1 MKVAF
6 AFSVLITSVTAQLRI
21 VGGKEAAVGKH
32 LYVTGLRSSASGR
45 TSCGGSLIA
54 PNVVL
59 TAAHCT
65 KGPVNYV
72 AIGSHYNSGTM
83 DGEQI
88 KVKQAI
94 KHPKYNG
101 VTYSNDFA
109 ALILERDSKFP
120 AVEVSFDTVAAGTPT
135 VVRGWGT
142 TSTGGSMSKV
152 LKEVGVDM
160 VNQEQCNKWMSNR
173 VETNML
179 CCGGKE
185 GEDACQGDSGG
196 PLTVEIGGSEKL
208 VGVVSWGL
216 KCAEKNK
223 PGVYSR
229 ISMARDFIE
238 PYLKNSPTS
247 APGPSKPTTMPSVT
261 TKKPTTSYPG
271 TTAAPGPTKPTTM
284 PSVTT
289 KKPTTAYPGTTLAPY
304 PTRPTTMPNATTKKP
319 TTAYPKPS
327 CAKPTTMPN
336 ITTKKP
342 TTASPYTTSA
352 PCPTKPTTMPNMTTM
367 RPTTAYPQ
375 PGCATCGVCYYAGAD
390 YCLND
395 FSKGDCEYYS
405 PEYGTLWCGN

>member
-6 AFSVLITSVTAQLRI
+6 AFSVLVTSVTAQLRI

-32 LYVTGLRSSASGR
+32 LYVTGLRSSASGI
-45 TSCGGSLIA
+45 TTCGGSLIA

-59 TAAHCT
+59 TAAHCM
-65 KGPVNYV
+65 KVRVNYV
-72 AIGSHYNSGTM
+72 TIGSHYNSGTM

-88 KVKQAI
+88 KVKQTI
-94 KHPKYNG
+94 KHPKYNET
-101 VTYSNDFA
+101 TYSYDIGV
-109 ALILERDSKFP
+109 LILELDSKFP
-120 AVEVSFDTVAAGTPT
+120 AVEVSFDTVAADTTT

-142 TSTGGSMSKV
+142 TSTGGSTSKV
-152 LKEVGVDM
+152 LKEVGMDTI
-160 VNQEQCNKWMSNR
+160 NQEQCNKWMSNR

-229 ISMARDFIE
+229 ISMSRDFIE

-247 APGPSKPTTMPSVT
+247 T
-261 TKKPTTSYPG
+261 PG
-271 TTAAPGPTKPTTM
+271 TTSAPGPTKPTTI
-284 PSVTT
+284 
-289 KKPTTAYPGTTLAPY
+289 
-304 PTRPTTMPNATTKKP
+304 
-319 TTAYPKPS
+319 
-327 CAKPTTMPN
+327 PN

-342 TTASPYTTSA
+342 TTASPGTTSA
-352 PCPTKPTTMPNMTTM
+352 PGPTKPTTIPNITTKK
-367 RPTTAYPQ
+367 PTTA
-375 PGCATCGVCYYAGAD
+375 
-390 YCLND
+390 
-395 FSKGDCEYYS
+395 S
-405 PEYGTLWCGN
+405 PA

>member
-6 AFSVLITSVTAQLRI
+6 AFSVLVASVTAQLRI
-21 VGGKEAAVGKH
+21 IGGKEADVGKH
-32 LYVTGLRSSASGR
+32 LYVTGLRSSASGI
-45 TSCGGSLIA
+45 TTCGGSLIA

-59 TAAHCT
+59 TAAHCV
-65 KGPVNYV
+65 KGSVNYV
-72 AIGSHYNSGTM
+72 AIGSHNNSGTM

-109 ALILERDSKFP
+109 ALILERDSTYP

-135 VVRGWGT
+135 VVRGWGS
-142 TSTGGSMSKV
+142 TSPGGSMSKV
-152 LKEVGVDM
+152 LKEVRVDM

-185 GEDACQGDSGG
+185 GEDSCQGDSGG
-196 PLTVEIGGSEKL
+196 PLTAEIGGSEKL

-229 ISMARDFIE
+229 ISKARDFIE

-247 APGPSKPTTMPSVT
+247 
-261 TKKPTTSYPG
+261 
-271 TTAAPGPTKPTTM
+271 APGPTKPTTM

-319 TTAYPKPS
+319 TTAYPGTTLAPYPTRPTIMPNATTKKPTTAYPKPG
-327 CAKPTTMPN
+327 CTKPTTMPN

-367 RPTTAYPQ
+367 RPTTAYPK

-390 YCLND
+390 HCLND
-395 FSKGDCEYYS
+395 FSKGDCEYYI

>member
-1 MKVAF
+1 MLPSVIHLPSFTMKVAF
-6 AFSVLITSVTAQLRI
+6 AFSVLVTSVTAQLRI

-32 LYVTGLRSSASGR
+32 LYVTGLRSSASGI
-45 TSCGGSLIA
+45 TTCGGSLIA

-88 KVKQAI
+88 KVKQTI
-94 KHPKYNG
+94 KHPKYNET
-101 VTYSNDFA
+101 TYSYDIGV
-109 ALILERDSKFP
+109 LILELDSKFP
-120 AVEVSFDTVAAGTPT
+120 AVEVSFDTVAADTTT

-185 GEDACQGDSGG
+185 GEDSCQGDSGG

-229 ISMARDFIE
+229 ISMSRDFIE

-247 APGPSKPTTMPSVT
+247 T
-261 TKKPTTSYPG
+261 PG
-271 TTAAPGPTKPTTM
+271 TTSAPGPTKPTTI
-284 PSVTT
+284 
-289 KKPTTAYPGTTLAPY
+289 
-304 PTRPTTMPNATTKKP
+304 
-319 TTAYPKPS
+319 
-327 CAKPTTMPN
+327 PN

-342 TTASPYTTSA
+342 TTASP
-352 PCPTKPTTMPNMTTM
+352 
-367 RPTTAYPQ
+367 
-375 PGCATCGVCYYAGAD
+375 
-390 YCLND
+390 
-395 FSKGDCEYYS
+395 
-405 PEYGTLWCGN
+405 